1 MKLKKYMWVVEWV
14 AVALLMC
21 LAIFAVIKEE
31 LYLYMFSLLFIIFG
45 LFRIIP
51 LIKTTESKLVKIF
64 ISIETVVDLVVGILI
79 LLATIY
85 DWNFVKGTSLLGILI
100 GGVIYLR
107 GFIYFLGTTVKDE
120 PSDFMGFITN
130 IALITIATVIICKG
144 GFNTT
149 ILSWML
155 FVIIFIICVIFSIKG
170 YKGFKSYRGSIVG
183 ESKIK
188 KIKSKEKK
196 EPKEKKMPTSDEI
209 KNDIIIDKEN
219 NITEKKDEINV

>member
-100 GGVIYLR
+100 GGVIKRIYIFLR
-107 GFIYFLGTTVKDE
+107 
-120 PSDFMGFITN
+120 
-130 IALITIATVIICKG
+130 
-144 GFNTT
+144 
-149 ILSWML
+149 
-155 FVIIFIICVIFSIKG
+155 
-170 YKGFKSYRGSIVG
+170 
-183 ESKIK
+183 
-188 KIKSKEKK
+188 
-196 EPKEKKMPTSDEI
+196 
-209 KNDIIIDKEN
+209 N
-219 NITEKKDEINV
+219 NCER

>member
-21 LAIFAVIKEE
+21 LAVFAVIKEE
-31 LYLYMFSLLFIIFG
+31 LYLYIFSLLFIIFG

-51 LIKTTESKLVKIF
+51 LIKTTESKLVRIF
-64 ISIETVVDLVVGILI
+64 ISIETIVDVLVGLLI
-79 LLATIY
+79 LFSTIY
-85 DWNFVKGTSLLGILI
+85 DWEFIKGSSLLGILI
-100 GGVIYLR
+100 GSVIYLR
-107 GFIYFLGTTVKDE
+107 GFIYFLGTTIKDE

-130 IALITIATVIICKG
+130 IAFITIATVIICKG
-144 GFNTT
+144 GFNTI

-155 FVIIFIICVIFSIKG
+155 FIIIFIICVIFSLKG

-188 KIKSKEKK
+188 KIKNKEKK
-196 EPKEKKMPTSDEI
+196 VKKDKEMPTSEI
-209 KNDIIIDKEN
+209 IKDDVIIDKDIN
-219 NITEKKDEINV
+219 TTEKKDEINA